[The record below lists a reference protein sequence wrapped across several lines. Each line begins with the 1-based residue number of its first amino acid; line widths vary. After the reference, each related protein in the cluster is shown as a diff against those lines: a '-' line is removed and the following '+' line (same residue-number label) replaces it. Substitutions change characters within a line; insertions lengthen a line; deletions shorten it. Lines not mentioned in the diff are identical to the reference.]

1 MACSLSCG
9 ICLESLFTPLSKS
22 IHVYIFFS
30 SKLFFCFTVGIWDL
44 TVNLEVE
51 VFVKGTLAELLMDNL
66 AVYMWIRRL
75 VPWPDVEMSLF
86 TRLRNKNAGKR
97 RPDRYMSF
105 FSFLHGQV
113 CSSQSL
119 LASRDKQ
126 ISVWSGVKSSVSS
139 HLIKCHPPQSAA
151 PESEIY
157 VLSTCQ

>member
-1 MACSLSCG
+1 M
-9 ICLESLFTPLSKS
+9 CLESLFTPLSKS
-22 IHVYIFFS
+22 IHIYIYFFQQTF
-30 SKLFFCFTVGIWDL
+30 FFCFRVGIRDL

-51 VFVKGTLAELLMDNL
+51 VFVKGTLTELLMDNL

-86 TRLRNKNAGKR
+86 TRLWSKNVGKR

-126 ISVWSGVKSSVSS
+126 ISVCSGVKSTVSS

-151 PESEIY
+151 PEFEIY